1 VTKTEI
7 RYCLDTLRAAVD
19 ELVGA
24 PFGMT
29 AEAQA
34 AVA

>member
-19 ELVGA
+19 ELVGV
-24 PFGMT
+24 PFGM
-29 AEAQA
+29 AVEAQA